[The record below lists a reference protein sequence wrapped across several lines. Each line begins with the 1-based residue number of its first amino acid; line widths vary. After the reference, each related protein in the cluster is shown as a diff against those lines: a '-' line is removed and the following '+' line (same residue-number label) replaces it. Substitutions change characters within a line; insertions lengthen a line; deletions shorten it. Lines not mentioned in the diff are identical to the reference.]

1 MFDVKFVIK
10 VDGDGLYYIKLIV
23 DNKENDLY
31 IVNYIEYVNELW
43 KDGKFNFVFV
53 FKIVL

>member
-1 MFDVKFVIK
+1 M
-10 VDGDGLYYIKLIV
+10 V

-53 FKIVL
+53 FKLVV